1 MILEIERLWGFDIGA
16 FYELETEKQ
25 TALLSW
31 WMVRIE
37 RAQIQE
43 TD

>member
-16 FYELETEKQ
+16 FYDLEKAKQ

-31 WMVRIE
+31 WMVRNE

>member
-1 MILEIERLWGFDIGA
+1 MEIERLWGMELGA
-16 FYELETEKQ
+16 YYRLNREQ
-25 TALLSW
+25 QAALLSW
-31 WMVRIE
+31 WMVKNE

>member
-1 MILEIERLWGFDIGA
+1 MEIERLWGMELGA
-16 FYELETEKQ
+16 YYELKHEQ
-25 TALLSW
+25 QAALLSW
-31 WMVRIE
+31 WMVRNE